1 MANLGYTSYDDMIDM
16 MSDSTAFTNYFAEND
31 IYINVRML
39 QKFAGDL
46 SAPAQF
52 TSSLKK
58 LYSISTLPSFYNN
71 QPYIK
76 ATFVG
81 TRLQIRR

>member
-1 MANLGYTSYDDMIDM
+1 MIKM
-16 MSDSTAFTNYFAEND
+16 LSDSEAFTNYFAEND
-31 IYINVRML
+31 VFINVRLL

-46 SAPAQF
+46 TSPAQF
-52 TSSLKK
+52 TQSLKK
-58 LYSISTLPSFYNN
+58 LYNISILPSFYMN

-81 TRLQIRR
+81 TKLRIRR